1 MAEMANAA
9 FDRFETVDMLLVF
22 DNFDG
27 EETGAL
33 FDLEGIKAQFRAIV
47 NVGRYVVVGAPES
60 ARALIEGM
68 GAILPLKAMTFDK
81 GEEELAWVELEARPA
96 TATGTGYCDA
106 WSTVTF
112 TSSRSCPTPCA
123 IPRIGAASVASAPD
137 PSRM

>member
-1 MAEMANAA
+1 MRAVHPQPTTRENLLAFRITGKVTKEDMHQMAEMANAA
-9 FDRFETVDMLLVF
+9 FDRFETVDMLLIF

-96 TATGTGYCDA
+96 TATGTA
-106 WSTVTF
+106 
-112 TSSRSCPTPCA
+112 TPG
-123 IPRIGAASVASAPD
+123 PL
-137 PSRM
+137 

>member
-1 MAEMANAA
+1 MRAVHPQPTTRKNLLAFRITGKVTKEDMHQMAEMANAA
-9 FDRFETVDMLLVF
+9 FDRFETVDMLLIF

-33 FDLEGIKAQFRAIV
+33 FDLEGIKAQFRAIL

-96 TATGTGYCDA
+96 TATGIA
-106 WSTVTF
+106 
-112 TSSRSCPTPCA
+112 TPG
-123 IPRIGAASVASAPD
+123 PL
-137 PSRM
+137 

>member
-1 MAEMANAA
+1 MRAVHPEPTTRENLLAFRITGKVTKEDMHHMAEMANAA
-9 FDRFETVDMLLVF
+9 FDRFETVDMLLIF

-33 FDLEGIKAQFRAIV
+33 FDLEGIKAQFRAIL

-60 ARALIEGM
+60 ARTLIEGM

-96 TATGTGYCDA
+96 TATGTGTA
-106 WSTVTF
+106 
-112 TSSRSCPTPCA
+112 TPG
-123 IPRIGAASVASAPD
+123 PL
-137 PSRM
+137 

>member
-9 FDRFETVDMLLVF
+9 FDRFETVDMLLIF

-27 EETGAL
+27 QETGAL
-33 FDLEGIKAQFRAIV
+33 FDLESIKAQFRSIM

-81 GEEELAWVELEARPA
+81 SEEELAWVELEAHPA
-96 TATGTGYCDA
+96 TATGTGTA
-106 WSTVTF
+106 
-112 TSSRSCPTPCA
+112 TPG
-123 IPRIGAASVASAPD
+123 PL
-137 PSRM
+137 